1 MKLNLLFTLLTA
13 SFIFSAVVSKA
24 QADPKLLGKWQVL
37 TKSENEKD
45 GPIVIESKN
54 KIYTAGQK
62 TYEFSD
68 KSVVISE
75 TGDEVKTKA
84 VTYSNNSITIGDNK
98 YTYSIDGKKL
108 TLTEVETKTKK
119 GKSIIETE
127 EYVLERVQ

>member
-1 MKLNLLFTLLTA
+1 MKLKLLFALFAA
-13 SFIFSAVVSKA
+13 SFIFSAHICKA

-37 TKSENEKD
+37 TKSETEKD
-45 GPIVIESKN
+45 GPIVVESKN

-84 VTYSNNSITIGDNK
+84 VTYSDHSLTIGDNK
-98 YTYSIDGKKL
+98 YTYSVDGKKL
-108 TLTEVETKTKK
+108 RLTEVETKTKK
-119 GKSIIETE
+119 GKSIVETE
-127 EYVLERVQ
+127 EYVLERIQ